1 MGQQRCFM
9 QLLRECDPESE
20 LGNRLAQI
28 KDLAAFLGHKLS
40 GYILRMMV
48 LMNAENKKIRMNKFR
63 DFECLFPFLKDA
75 IKWEGE
81 TNDFGVVYKRIIV
94 LLKHAHKEFSLVQRS
109 RIPGE
114 PVVVKR
120 RRNPKE
126 ECPEICRD
134 RLLNDIVLLISMLES
149 LLSFPLLPEMP
160 RLSTAARSIEW
171 LMEELVVLEKKMY
184 DSIEEVVRSMLLEYK
199 RKIIG
204 VSEFRSQ

>member
-1 MGQQRCFM
+1 MGKEQLKEAFEKKFSEKLTHILQFDPNIFVEVKKARKILHTGFEVPMGQQRCFM

-28 KDLAAFLGHKLS
+28 KDLAAFLGNKLS
-40 GYILRMMV
+40 GYILRMMAV
-48 LMNAENKKIRMNKFR
+48 MNAENKKMRMNKFR
-63 DFECLFPFLKDA
+63 DFECLFPFLKYA

-114 PVVVKR
+114 R
-120 RRNPKE
+120 RRSRKE
-126 ECPEICRD
+126 ECPEISCD

-149 LLSFPLLPEMP
+149 LLSFPLLPDMP
-160 RLSTAARSIEW
+160 RLSTATRTIE
-171 LMEELVVLEKKMY
+171 
-184 DSIEEVVRSMLLEYK
+184 
-199 RKIIG
+199 
-204 VSEFRSQ
+204 